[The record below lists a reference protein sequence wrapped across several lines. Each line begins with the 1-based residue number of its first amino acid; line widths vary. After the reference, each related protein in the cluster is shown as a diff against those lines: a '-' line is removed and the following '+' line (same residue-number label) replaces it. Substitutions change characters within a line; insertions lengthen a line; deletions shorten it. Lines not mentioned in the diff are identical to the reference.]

1 MKGHKTVEGYIESH
15 PEYLKE
21 LELLRKIILDT
32 GLEEAVKWGIPCYVD
47 NKKNVLGIGAFKSY
61 VGLWF
66 YQGALL
72 KDEAKKMINA
82 QEEVT
87 KAMRQWRFTSLKE
100 IIDSEK
106 LIKEYVHESVLYFR
120 NNKEI
125 KPNLKKP
132 LIIPE
137 LLQELFDKEPNI
149 KNLFEAMPLSK
160 KRDFAEHIES
170 AKRMETKLSRLEKVK
185 KHILAGIGLNDK
197 YL

>member
-1 MKGHKTVEGYIESH
+1 MKGHKTVEGYLESH

-32 GLEEAVKWGIPCYVD
+32 GLEETVKWGIPCFVD

-72 KDEAKKMINA
+72 KDEAKKLFNA

-87 KAMRQWRFTSLKE
+87 KAMRQWRFESLEE
-100 IIDSEK
+100 IVASEK

-120 NNKEI
+120 SNKEI

-137 LLQELFDKEPNI
+137 LLQDLFHKEPET
-149 KNLFEAMPLSK
+149 KNLFEAMTLTK
-160 KRDFAEHIES
+160 KRDFVEHIDS